1 MRIGRNSRLYII
13 LLFLIFFFLFFFSTR
28 IQISNLTVSNISTEI
43 SDQNLGLKKLII
55 QGEIM
60 ESGDSRIFVNLPC
73 SNILRTISLSCT
85 ESIG

>member
-28 IQISNLTVSNISTEI
+28 IQINLTVSNISTDI
-43 SDQNLGLKKLII
+43 SDQNVGLKKLII

-73 SNILRTISLSCT
+73 SNILCTISLSCT
-85 ESIG
+85 DSKG